1 MSPAPDN
8 IAFLG
13 AEDVRELD
21 ALLARYLVDTRARS
35 ALLLDRSGR
44 LLTAAGDLEDLDQ
57 TTFASLAAGD
67 FAASDQ
73 LAAHLGEPEFTSLYH
88 HGRAHSMFLADV
100 GGTVILAVLFD
111 QRTTLGMIRVRT
123 RQVVPVCAAL
133 FEQLRLR
140 GPRGSLIHLE
150 SGWAAEAESEID
162 RLFRD

>member
-1 MSPAPDN
+1 MNSGSDH

-13 AEDVRELD
+13 AEDVRELE
-21 ALLARYLVDTRARS
+21 ALLAGFLVDARARC
-35 ALLLDRSGR
+35 ALLCDRTGR
-44 LLTAAGDLEDLDQ
+44 LLTGAGDMDGLDQ

-73 LAAHLGEPEFTSLYH
+73 LAAHLGESEFASLYH

-123 RQVVPVCAAL
+123 RQVVPACAAV
-133 FEQLRLR
+133 FAQIRER
-140 GPRGSLIHLE
+140 GPRGNLVQLE
-150 SGWAAEAESEID
+150 SEWASEAEVEID
-162 RLFRD
+162 RLFGE